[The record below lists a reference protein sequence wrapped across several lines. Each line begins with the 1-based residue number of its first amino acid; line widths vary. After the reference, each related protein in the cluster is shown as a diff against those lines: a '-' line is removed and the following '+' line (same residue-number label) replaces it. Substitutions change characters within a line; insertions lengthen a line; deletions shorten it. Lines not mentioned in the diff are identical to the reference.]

1 LCFVALASQ
10 AAALDADQ
18 IRALAKAQRAD
29 AMALY
34 REFLAL
40 PNDAN
45 HPEEILK
52 LVAWLEPQFARRGF
66 ATRRLATGGSPV
78 LFGARTVPHP
88 RGTVLVYLQADGQP
102 VDASRWDQ
110 PDPYEAVLKVRDAGD
125 RWHAI
130 DWPQHPDGLDS
141 DARVFARSASDSKGP
156 MTQFFAALDALDAA
170 QIALG
175 YDLKVIVD
183 TEEELGSPHLSAAV
197 LAHRDLLAA
206 DFLLVFDGPPHAS
219 NAPTVTLGARGITTM
234 TLTTYGPKVPQHSG
248 HYGNFLPNPAFDLA
262 RILASL
268 KTPDGRVAIEGFY
281 DGVTLTDDVREL
293 LVRVPDDERRILAD
307 RGVAKPESVAG
318 SLQEALQYPS
328 LNIRG
333 LSSAWVGKEARTI
346 IPATAVAEL
355 DIRTVVESDPGH
367 LVELVR
373 EHIRSLGFHVLDRA
387 PTDQERLTRAPLVT
401 MTYEIS
407 YGAFRSSIDS
417 PAGLMA
423 RAGMRKLHGHEP
435 ILIRT
440 MGGSVPI
447 APFVNALDIP
457 AALVPTVNVDNNQHS
472 PNENLR
478 VGNFFDGIEILIAV
492 LLSGPQ

>member
-1 LCFVALASQ
+1 
-10 AAALDADQ
+10 
-18 IRALAKAQRAD
+18 
-29 AMALY
+29 
-34 REFLAL
+34 
-40 PNDAN
+40 
-45 HPEEILK
+45 
-52 LVAWLEPQFARRGF
+52 
-66 ATRRLATGGSPV
+66 
-78 LFGARTVPHP
+78 
-88 RGTVLVYLQADGQP
+88 
-102 VDASRWDQ
+102 
-110 PDPYEAVLKVRDAGD
+110 
-125 RWHAI
+125 
-130 DWPQHPDGLDS
+130 
-141 DARVFARSASDSKGP
+141 

-281 DGVTLTDDVREL
+281 EGVTLTDEVGEL
-293 LVRVPDDERRILAD
+293 LARVPDDEPRILAD

-478 VGNFFDGIEILIAV
+478 IGNFFDGIEILIAV